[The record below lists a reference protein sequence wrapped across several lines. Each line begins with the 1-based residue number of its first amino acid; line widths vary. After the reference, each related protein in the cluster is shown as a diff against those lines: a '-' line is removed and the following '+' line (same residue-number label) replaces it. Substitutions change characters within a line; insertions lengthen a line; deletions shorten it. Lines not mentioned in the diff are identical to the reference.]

1 MNTANSSSTS
11 SVISPA
17 GDRDLLLAAVVTAL
31 AAALLGAVACVMCAA
46 ALTCWISG
54 APTGVPTP
62 GTWFA
67 VALRLLADPAHPGA
81 AFGLPWEPV
90 LTARHVLYWA
100 VAAATLLVYI
110 VVGGALVIVGWRLH
124 GPTPP
129 GHASRAEIRS
139 QLSPRAARR
148 TARWTRPSLSIAER
162 RAAPLT
168 ELAAPLHRGP
178 TGRMWVPF
186 ENPTGT
192 IAPTQSGKTRRDL
205 VHKGLDAPA
214 ALLCSTT
221 KADLIEMIGL
231 ARTRRPN
238 AGPVL
243 VYDATGTVSWPAQ
256 LRWSPITGCTDPA
269 TSYRR
274 ARAMVEAA
282 AVTVEAGG
290 PGGAGNDRVFRERA
304 TMVLSAY
311 LLAAA
316 LSGHQ
321 MRSVLKW
328 ATEKPLTDEAAKL
341 LAPHFPVLAK
351 NLQTE
356 TKMVARTADAV
367 WMSVRRVVEPLTNPT
382 LLALCTPAPH
392 EAFDAATFIRQNGSL
407 FLIAGQ
413 HQAAQVAPL
422 LTALADYW
430 LTTAQDL
437 ALTYPARRLDPPATA
452 VLDEL
457 PNATPLPE
465 LPDIVSDSAG
475 RGVIIHWAAQS
486 LAQLE
491 DTYGAT
497 RARQL
502 LDNTTTLTTF
512 GALKDSRALEWL
524 STLTGHHDRPRWQ
537 HHTDAFLT
545 PGRTSIGSES
555 VPTYRPGD
563 IRSLQPGEV
572 LVIHRHL
579 KPIRARTIDV
589 AARPDWPQLHADT
602 TTLRSGEVP
611 VTPDGKAIHAVA
623 NTDNRTSRGGRR

>member
-1 MNTANSSSTS
+1 MSYPGTSTF
-11 SVISPA
+11 SPSD
-17 GDRDLLLAAVVTAL
+17 DRDLMLFGLLATLLTTAYGILGCLMSAATVTGWL
-31 AAALLGAVACVMCAA
+31 AGQAADMPSPRIWLPV
-46 ALTCWISG
+46 TI
-54 APTGVPTP
+54 
-62 GTWFA
+62 
-67 VALRLLADPAHPGA
+67 RLLLDPAHPGA
-81 AFGLPWEPV
+81 AFGAPWVDPLTGHPGWYWACAATIV
-90 LTARHVLYWA
+90 AVFLTAVVA
-100 VAAATLLVYI
+100 V
-110 VVGGALVIVGWRLH
+110 GALGWRIW
-124 GPTPP
+124 GPTPH
-129 GHASRAEIRS
+129 GHASRNQIRAH
-139 QLSPRAARR
+139 LSPAAARR
-148 TARWTRPSLSIAER
+148 TAQWTRPCLTRTQR
-162 RAAPLT
+162 RTAPLT

-178 TGRMWVPF
+178 IGRMWVPF

-205 VHKGLDAPA
+205 VHKAIDAPG

-221 KADLIEMIGL
+221 KADLIEMVGL
-231 ARTRRPN
+231 ARTRRPD

-243 VYDATGTVSWPAQ
+243 VYDATGTVAWPAQ
-256 LRWSPITGCTDPA
+256 LRWSPITGCADPA
-269 TSYRR
+269 TAYRR

-290 PGGAGNDRVFRERA
+290 HGGAGNDRVFRERA

-316 LSGHQ
+316 ISGNP
-321 MRSVLKW
+321 MNEVLRW
-328 ATEKPLTDEAAKL
+328 ATEKPLTLEPASLLYSTYPALAA
-341 LAPHFPVLAK
+341 
-351 NLQTE
+351 NLQAETE
-356 TKMVARTADAV
+356 MVARTADAV

-382 LLALCTPAPH
+382 LLQLCTPAPH
-392 EAFDAATFIRQNGSL
+392 EAFDAEAFIRQNGSL

-475 RGVIIHWAAQS
+475 RGVLIHWAAQS

-491 DTYGAT
+491 DSFTPT

-512 GALKDSRALEWL
+512 GALKDARALEWL

-537 HHTDAFLT
+537 HHTDSFLT
-545 PGRTSIGSES
+545 PGRTSIGSET

-563 IRSLQPGEV
+563 IRSLEPGEV
-572 LVIHRHL
+572 LVLHRHL
-579 KPIRARTIDV
+579 RPIRARTIDV
-589 AARPDWPQLHADT
+589 AKRRDWPQLRDDIT
-602 TTLRSGEVP
+602 TVRTGRVGIG
-611 VTPDGKAIHAVA
+611 PDEPTSHGKPGLEEAW
-623 NTDNRTSRGGRR
+623 

>member
-1 MNTANSSSTS
+1 MTNARSSMFGPTA
-11 SVISPA
+11 
-17 GDRDLLLAAVVTAL
+17 DRDLVLVGALTAVVAAVTGICWVLMLSLGITSWLAGGSWQVPAPGTWPTLLPQLLGDPLGFGPHLGSPWATGLNGHAWLYWSTTAAMLAA
-31 AAALLGAVACVMCAA
+31 
-46 ALTCWISG
+46 
-54 APTGVPTP
+54 TGVP
-62 GTWFA
+62 
-67 VALRLLADPAHPGA
+67 LS
-81 AFGLPWEPV
+81 
-90 LTARHVLYWA
+90 
-100 VAAATLLVYI
+100 
-110 VVGGALVIVGWRLH
+110 IVGHLLWRTF

-139 QLSPRAARR
+139 ELSPTAARR
-148 TARWTRPSLSIAER
+148 TAQWTRPSFSPAER

-168 ELAAPLHRGP
+168 DLAAPLHRGP
-178 TGRMWVPF
+178 TGRLWVPF

-205 VHKGLDAPA
+205 VHKALDAPG

-221 KADLIEMIGL
+221 KADLIEMTGL
-231 ARTRRPN
+231 SRTRRPD

-243 VYDATGTVSWPAQ
+243 VYDATGTVAWPAK

-269 TSYRR
+269 TAYRR

-282 AVTVEAGG
+282 AVTVESGTG
-290 PGGAGNDRVFRERA
+290 SAGNDRVFRERA

-316 LSGHQ
+316 LTGRTMSE
-321 MRSVLKW
+321 VLRW
-328 ATEKPLTDEAAKL
+328 ATQKPLTTEPADL
-341 LAPHFPVLAK
+341 LAGFYPALAV
-351 NLQTE
+351 NLRAETE
-356 TKMVARTADAV
+356 MVARTADAV

-382 LLALCTPAPH
+382 LLELCMPDPH
-392 EAFDAATFIRQNGSL
+392 EAFDAASFIQQNGSL

-422 LTALADYW
+422 LTALADHW

-437 ALTYPARRLDPPATA
+437 ALTYPTRRLDPPATA

-491 DTYGAT
+491 DTYTPT

-512 GALKDSRALEWL
+512 GSLKDPRALEWL
-524 STLTGHHDRPRWQ
+524 STLTGHHDRARWQ
-537 HHTDAFLT
+537 HHNDAFMAA
-545 PGRTSIGSES
+545 GRTSVGTET

-563 IRSLQPGEV
+563 IRGLPQGEV

-579 KPIRARTIDV
+579 PAIRAHTIDV
-589 AARPDWPQLHADT
+589 AKRPGWHQLQADIAAV
-602 TTLRSGEVP
+602 RSGNLP
-611 VTPDGKAIHAVA
+611 VTSDGRAEHPHTARSA
-623 NTDNRTSRGGRR
+623 SRR

>member
-1 MNTANSSSTS
+1 MSDPTTS
-11 SVISPA
+11 LSPA
-17 GDRDLLLAAVVTAL
+17 GDRDLLLCGLLTAL
-31 AAALLGAVACVMCAA
+31 AAAVLGAVACLMASAVLTDWVIGAATGMPPTSAWLPTAIRLLLDPSNPASAFRGATAA
-46 ALTCWISG
+46 ALTG
-54 APTGVPTP
+54 
-62 GTWFA
+62 
-67 VALRLLADPAHPGA
+67 H
-81 AFGLPWEPV
+81 EQ
-90 LTARHVLYWA
+90 LYWA
-100 VAAATLLVYI
+100 LAAATELSYI
-110 VVGGALVIVGWRLH
+110 ALVAGLGIVGWRFY
-124 GPTPP
+124 GPTPR
-129 GHASRAEIRS
+129 GHASRNQIREH
-139 QLSPRAARR
+139 LSPAAARR
-148 TARWTRPSLSIAER
+148 TAQWTRPSLTRAQR
-162 RAAPLT
+162 AAAPLT

-178 TGRMWVPF
+178 IGRMWVPF

-205 VHKGLDAPA
+205 VHKALDAPG

-221 KADLIEMIGL
+221 KADLLEMAGL
-231 ARTRRPN
+231 ARTRRPD

-243 VYDATGTVSWPAQ
+243 VYDATGTVNWPAQ
-256 LRWSPITGCTDPA
+256 LRWSPTTGCHDPA
-269 TSYRR
+269 TAYRR
-274 ARAMVEAA
+274 ARAMVEAS

-290 PGGAGNDRVFRERA
+290 NGGAGNDRVFRERA

-316 LSGHQ
+316 LNNHGMS
-321 MRSVLKW
+321 SVLLW
-328 ATEKPLTDEAAKL
+328 ATAKPLTTEPADL
-341 LAPHFPVLAK
+341 LAPFYPVIAK
-351 NLQTE
+351 NLRTE
-356 TKMVARTADAV
+356 TEMVARTADAV

-382 LLALCTPAPH
+382 LLDLCTPAPH

-457 PNATPLPE
+457 PNATPMPE
-465 LPDIVSDSAG
+465 LPDVVSDSAG

-491 DTYGAT
+491 DTFIPT

-512 GALKDSRALEWL
+512 GALKDARALEWL

-537 HHTDAFLT
+537 HHNDSFMA
-545 PGRTSIGSES
+545 PGRTSIGSET

-563 IRSLQPGEV
+563 IRALEPGQV
-572 LVIHRHL
+572 LVLHRHL

-589 AARPDWPQLHADT
+589 AKRRDWPQLRADI
-602 TTLRSGEVP
+602 SGIREGRLPVGP
-611 VTPDGKAIHAVA
+611 DGFAAPAGVTPHAPA
-623 NTDNRTSRGGRR
+623 YEEPR